1 MVRIVVLATIAT
13 IATAIANAESR
24 EALAQ
29 LARQQAGRTAGHR
42 DAGWA
47 QHTFLV
53 GVRRGFRRCVV
64 AGRGGCAKPVT
75 CIGRESSQV

>member
-1 MVRIVVLATIAT
+1 MVRIVVLAT

>member
-1 MVRIVVLATIAT
+1 MVRIVVLAT

-29 LARQQAGRTAGHR
+29 LARQQAGRAAGNR

-47 QHTFLV
+47 QHASLV
-53 GVRRGFRRCVV
+53 FRRGFRRCVV
-64 AGRGGCAKPVT
+64 AGR
-75 CIGRESSQV
+75 RLSSCPQHCYVG